1 MTQNVLSRS
10 PRNRWEVG
18 PTISYWLEVYIYLL
32 TISIYAVAK
41 YDTSIPLAPSQSK
54 AGRHQ

>member
-41 YDTSIPLAPSQSK
+41 YDTSIPLAPTE
-54 AGRHQ
+54 